1 MLAFAAVIGIVPS
14 SWWMIYCSG
23 YLFNPSTN
31 RWTSLPELSL
41 LSNTL
46 IRALAVHPFGN
57 WAD

>member
-14 SWWMIYCSG
+14 SRWMIYCSG

-46 IRALAVHPFGN
+46 IRALGVHLFGD
-57 WAD
+57 WAY